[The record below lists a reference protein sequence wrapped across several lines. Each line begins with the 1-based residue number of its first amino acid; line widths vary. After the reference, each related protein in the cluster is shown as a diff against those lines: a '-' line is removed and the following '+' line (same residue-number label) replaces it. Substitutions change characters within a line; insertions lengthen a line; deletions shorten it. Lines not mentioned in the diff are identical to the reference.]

1 MRLNRRARDTLRIQ
15 CFAGPELRLPSSSDR
30 ADLAT
35 LECRGLVYTVGAG
48 TYLTRKGIALL
59 NHQL

>member
-1 MRLNRRARDTLRIQ
+1 MRLNRRARDTLRIM

-30 ADLAT
+30 EDVAT
-35 LECRGLVYTVGAG
+35 LECRGLVRIVDRL
-48 TYLTRKGIALL
+48 TYPTRKGIALL